1 MENKTYPRR
10 VDGKITKEYRAWKS
24 MKARCY
30 APCNKLNHNKHYQ
43 LKNIQVCDEWKNSF
57 DCFMNDMGYAPSE
70 KYSLDR
76 IDNNKGYCKENCR
89 WVTFDVQAKNRG
101 SFNILITYNN
111 KTMVL
116 KDWAREYG
124 VEYTVLRRRL
134 KRGLSFEKAISE
146 DPNDRLH
153 TYNEKTQTVGEWCKE
168 VGITRSLFY
177 DRKHRGW
184 SIEKILTT
192 KHNKI

>member
-1 MENKTYPRR
+1 
-10 VDGKITKEYRAWKS
+10 
-24 MKARCY
+24 
-30 APCNKLNHNKHYQ
+30 
-43 LKNIQVCDEWKNSF
+43 
-57 DCFMNDMGYAPSE
+57 MNDMGYAPSE

-124 VEYTVLRRRL
+124 IEYTVLRRRL
-134 KRGLSFEKAISE
+134 KRGLSFEEAISE
-146 DPNDRLH
+146 DPNNRLH
-153 TYNEKTQTVGEWCKE
+153 TYNEKTQTVKEWCE
-168 VGITRSLFY
+168 EMGITRSLFY